1 VQLSPSR
8 LLSLVKP
15 LRSAARLDPCGIEH
29 DAEIGRRARSRY
41 KRRIA
46 ELEAR
51 LLRAQTTIQELAAKV
66 ETDALLDMPN
76 RRGFE
81 RELKRALGYVER
93 YGSGTAVIFIDLD
106 DFKSI
111 NDRYGHLAGDVVLK
125 AVAVTLRGMLRTSDV
140 FARFGGDEF
149 AVLPWNVNQINARTK
164 ALALEKAIADLQIPH
179 SFGMLSVRAS
189 AGLAMPRPGHTFEQ
203 VIEKAD
209 EDMYGRKRSKH
220 CVTG

>member
-1 VQLSPSR
+1 
-8 LLSLVKP
+8 
-15 LRSAARLDPCGIEH
+15 
-29 DAEIGRRARSRY
+29 
-41 KRRIA
+41 
-46 ELEAR
+46 
-51 LLRAQTTIQELAAKV
+51 
-66 ETDALLDMPN
+66 MPN